1 MPMNILVCG
10 GGYVGASLAAVLSED
25 NNVIVFDTNIEKVK
39 SINNGISPISDPL
52 MKKYLGHFTATNSMK
67 DISSPIYLSFVC
79 VPTDFNE
86 KLASFDLSNVTACL
100 SMLEENNIKNVVIR
114 STLSFNSCQEL
125 ANKYPNLNIV
135 YAPEFLKEGEAI
147 FDITNPS
154 RIVIG
159 YDLNSFDLA
168 KKVSFLLNDIALNK
182 PNTYLCS
189 FMEAEAAKLFA
200 NSYLA
205 MRVAFFNELDSFCKE
220 KNISTSTIISSL
232 SDDPRIGKGYNEPS
246 FGYGGYCLPKD
257 SKQLLSSFSGVP
269 QTLIKAIVD
278 SNAVRK
284 KYLADKINNELSKL
298 KDPVVG
304 IYGIS
309 SKKGGANHKSSPM
322 EDIINYIKEKG
333 HKVVIYDPKVKEDF
347 VYGCEVI
354 KSLARFGSMISY
366 LVLND
371 FSSSSIKLNVPTF
384 KVNSR

>member
-1 MPMNILVCG
+1 MNILVCG
-10 GGYVGASLAAVLSED
+10 GGYVGASLAATLSKN
-25 NNVIVFDTNIEKVK
+25 NNVIVFDTNLDKVK
-39 SINNGISPISDPL
+39 SINDGVSPIFDPL
-52 MKKYLGHFTATNSMK
+52 MKDYLGHFKAINLMEEITK
-67 DISSPIYLSFVC
+67 PIDLAFVC

-86 KLASFDLSNVTACL
+86 KQGSFDLSNINDSL
-100 SMLEENNIKNVVIR
+100 SLLNEKQINNVLIR
-114 STLSFNSCQEL
+114 STLPFGACKDLSEKF
-125 ANKYPNLNIV
+125 ANLHIV

-147 FDITNPS
+147 FDITHPS

-159 YDLNSFDLA
+159 HDSNSLDLA
-168 KKVSFLLNDIALNK
+168 NNVLHLLKEIAINK
-182 PNTYLCS
+182 PNYYLCS
-189 FMEAEAAKLFA
+189 FEEAEAAKLFA

-220 KNISTSTIISSL
+220 KKISSSTIISSL

-257 SKQLLSSFSGVP
+257 SKQLLTSFSGVP

-284 KYLADKINNELSKL
+284 KYLADKINEELEKL
-298 KDPVVG
+298 DNPIVG

-309 SKKGGANHKSSPM
+309 SKKGGANYKSSPM

-333 HKVVIYDPKVKEDF
+333 HVVVIYDPKVKEDI
-347 VYGCEVI
+347 VYGCKVI
-354 KSLARFGSMISY
+354 KDLSTFESTISY

-371 FSSSSIKLNVPTF
+371 FSSSSIKLDIPTF
-384 KVNSR
+384 KVNER

>member
-1 MPMNILVCG
+1 MNILVCG
-10 GGYVGASLAAVLSED
+10 GGYVGASLAAALSKD
-25 NNVIVFDTNIEKVK
+25 NIVTIFDTNLDKVN
-39 SINNGISPISDPL
+39 SINKGVSPIYDPL
-52 MKKYLGHFTATNSMK
+52 MNGYLGHFVA
-67 DISSPIYLSFVC
+67 ISSIEEINRKIDLAFVC
-79 VPTDFNE
+79 VPTDFSE
-86 KLASFDLSNVTACL
+86 KLASFDLSNINSCL
-100 SMLEENNIKNVVIR
+100 SLLEKNNIKNVVIR
-114 STLSFNSCQEL
+114 STLSFGSSLEL
-125 ANKYPNLNIV
+125 ANKYPLLKIV

-147 FDITNPS
+147 FDITHPS

-159 YDLNSFDLA
+159 YDSNSFDLA
-168 KKVSFLLNDIALNK
+168 INVSSLLNGVALNK
-182 PNTYLCS
+182 PNCYLCS
-189 FMEAEAAKLFA
+189 FKEAEAIKLFS

-220 KNISTSTIISSL
+220 KDISTSTVISSIC
-232 SDDPRIGKGYNEPS
+232 DDPRIGKGYNEPS

-309 SKKGGANHKSSPM
+309 SKKGGANYKSSPM

-354 KSLARFGSMISY
+354 KSLARLESMVSY

-371 FSSSSIKLNVPTF
+371 FSSSSVKLNVPTF